1 MVVPLA
7 TKSLMLE
14 FCLTH
19 PGSTRMLFPGG
30 NTITIQSTSASH
42 GIRNKAE
49 ERDKTER
56 EKKKGKLDIEM
67 DRWCLHLECR
77 RAFSSALLHP
87 APAGLYQAG
96 EGTDSVQYSVS
107 AQLTLLSL
115 NIAIHMRMRYTHRAE
130 ASNEHEQ

>member
-1 MVVPLA
+1 MRFPADIVVPLA

-19 PGSTRMLFPGG
+19 PDSTRMLFPGG

-49 ERDKTER
+49 ERDKVER
-56 EKKKGKLDIEM
+56 EKLKKGERDTEM
-67 DRWCLHLECR
+67 DRWCLHLER
-77 RAFSSALLHP
+77 RGVSSSALLHP

-96 EGTDSVQYSVS
+96 EGTDGVQYSVS
-107 AQLTLLSL
+107 AQSTLLSL
-115 NIAIHMRMRYTHRAE
+115 NTAVHMRM
-130 ASNEHEQ
+130 